1 LRHNRLVVGERT
13 QQALGWL
20 LVAVVAIGWAAFLIA
35 LQTGAEAVSN
45 THAVML
51 GVPAVL
57 LLGLAV
63 VRRPLPRQVL
73 WAAGAITLL
82 SLALYLVQRVV
93 PNTLLVLALPA
104 AVAAG
109 IACRKRPELALLALF
124 FVASAFGVIDAFTPI
139 PPSKLADLLLAGLW
153 LGVAW
158 RRIVGGEPF
167 ELRLVPGIV
176 LLIAFAVVTLAQV
189 IAAPSFSFG
198 IHTFIST
205 GLYLVTVVLVGASE
219 LDEKRLAR
227 LAKGIV
233 AIALLVAAYAVL
245 RDIIGPAGKERAIA
259 SLQPFNFKDGKLL
272 LFGSFES
279 RHQLGLWC
287 ALIVPFCGGMAT
299 VLGGRWRLAALA
311 VIPLCAVA
319 FISSESRAALVAA
332 VIGLAAVLALHS
344 MGRAFPGPRLG
355 AVLAAAVVL
364 IGGGGAAIALS
375 GGNSNA
381 TTKKFTVV
389 LHPNDDAAYQARKE
403 KWDEALRDIRKQP
416 MGHGLG
422 TANQL
427 QQQQGRFVTIGSFS
441 IDNSYL
447 RVGYEQGIL
456 PALLYIA
463 GLLALTATLIR
474 RAAITPDPARAGPA
488 LAAAGA
494 MVAYVVVLY
503 PSNAFDGYTALA
515 AWLLAGVGVAPFLV
529 NRASEARSEVRRS
542 GSRDVLRRSGG
553 PMLPGLGSSR

>member
-1 LRHNRLVVGERT
+1 LRHNRGVVGEQMRERF
-13 QQALGWL
+13 GWL
-20 LVAVVAIGWAAFLIA
+20 LAAAVAGAWAAFLVA
-35 LQTGAEAVSN
+35 LQTGAATVAKP
-45 THAVML
+45 TTVTL
-51 GVPAVL
+51 GVPAGVL
-57 LLGLAV
+57 IALAL
-63 VRRPLPRQVL
+63 VRRPLPRQLL
-73 WAAGAITLL
+73 WAAGSIALL
-82 SLALYLVQRVV
+82 SLALYLAQKVI
-93 PNTLLVLALPA
+93 PKPLLVLALPA
-104 AVAAG
+104 GVAAG
-109 IACRKRPELALLALF
+109 IACRKRPEVALLGLF
-124 FVASAFGVIDAFTPI
+124 AVASAFGVIDAFTPV
-139 PPSKLADLLLAGLW
+139 PPSKLADLLLGGLW

-158 RRIVGGEPF
+158 RRLVGGDRF

-176 LLIAFAVVTLAQV
+176 LLIAFALVTFAQV
-189 IAAPSFSFG
+189 VAAPSFSFG

-205 GLYLVTVVLVGASE
+205 GLYLLTVVLVGASE
-219 LDEKRLAR
+219 LDEGRLTTI
-227 LAKGIV
+227 AKGIV
-233 AIALLVAAYAVL
+233 AIALLAAAYAVL

-272 LFGSFES
+272 LFGATES

-287 ALIVPFCGGMAT
+287 ALVVPFCAGMAT

-319 FISSESRAALVAA
+319 FISSESRAALVGALA
-332 VIGLAAVLALHS
+332 GLAVVLALHS

-355 AVLAAAVVL
+355 AVLAAAVVV
-364 IGGGGAAIALS
+364 IGGGGAAIVLS
-375 GGNSNA
+375 GGNGNA

-389 LHPNDDAAYQARKE
+389 LHPSSDAAYQARKA
-403 KWDEALRDIRKQP
+403 KWNEALRDIRKQP

-427 QQQQGRFVTIGSFS
+427 QQQQGRFVSIGSFS

-474 RAAITPDPARAGPA
+474 RAAVTPDPARAGPA

-494 MVAYVVVLY
+494 MVSYVIVLY

-515 AWLLAGVGVAPFLV
+515 AWLIAGVGIAPFLAPV
-529 NRASEARSEVRRS
+529 RSASRSAERRS
-542 GSRDVLRRSGG
+542 SSLAAARRSGG
-553 PMLPGLGSSR
+553 PMLPGLGSTR

>member
-1 LRHNRLVVGERT
+1 
-13 QQALGWL
+13 
-20 LVAVVAIGWAAFLIA
+20 
-35 LQTGAEAVSN
+35 
-45 THAVML
+45 
-51 GVPAVL
+51 
-57 LLGLAV
+57 
-63 VRRPLPRQVL
+63 
-73 WAAGAITLL
+73 
-82 SLALYLVQRVV
+82 
-93 PNTLLVLALPA
+93 
-104 AVAAG
+104 
-109 IACRKRPELALLALF
+109 
-124 FVASAFGVIDAFTPI
+124 
-139 PPSKLADLLLAGLW
+139 
-153 LGVAW
+153 
-158 RRIVGGEPF
+158 
-167 ELRLVPGIV
+167 
-176 LLIAFAVVTLAQV
+176 
-189 IAAPSFSFG
+189 
-198 IHTFIST
+198 
-205 GLYLVTVVLVGASE
+205 
-219 LDEKRLAR
+219 
-227 LAKGIV
+227 
-233 AIALLVAAYAVL
+233 
-245 RDIIGPAGKERAIA
+245 
-259 SLQPFNFKDGKLL
+259 
-272 LFGSFES
+272 
-279 RHQLGLWC
+279 
-287 ALIVPFCGGMAT
+287 
-299 VLGGRWRLAALA
+299 
-311 VIPLCAVA
+311 
-319 FISSESRAALVAA
+319 
-332 VIGLAAVLALHS
+332 VLALHS

-389 LHPNDDAAYQARKE
+389 LHPNEDAAYQARKE

>member
-1 LRHNRLVVGERT
+1 LRHNRAVVGERT
-13 QQALGWL
+13 RETLGWAL
-20 LVAVVAIGWAAFLIA
+20 AAVAAGAWAIFLVAQQSGAVALAKPTTVTLA
-35 LQTGAEAVSN
+35 
-45 THAVML
+45 
-51 GVPAVL
+51 VPAVL
-57 LLGLAV
+57 LVALAL

-73 WAAGAITLL
+73 WAAGAILVL
-82 SLALYLVQRVV
+82 SLAFYLAQRII
-93 PNTLLVLALPA
+93 PKPMLVFALPA

-124 FVASAFGVIDAFTPI
+124 AVASAFGVIDAFTPI

-158 RRIVGGEPF
+158 RRLVGGEPF
-167 ELRLVPGIV
+167 ELRLIPGIV
-176 LLIAFAVVTLAQV
+176 LLLAFAIVTLAQV
-189 IAAPSFSFG
+189 LAAPSFSFG

-219 LDEKRLAR
+219 LDEQRLAR
-227 LAKGIV
+227 IGKGIV
-233 AIALLVAAYAVL
+233 AIALLAAAYAVL
-245 RDIIGPAGKERAIA
+245 RDVIGPAGKERAIA

-287 ALIVPFCGGMAT
+287 ALVVPFCAGMAT
-299 VLGGRWRLAALA
+299 VLRGRWRLAALA

-332 VIGLAAVLALHS
+332 LAGLAVVLALHS
-344 MGRAFPGPRLG
+344 MGRAFPGPQLG
-355 AVLAAAVVL
+355 AVLAATVVL
-364 IGGGGAAIALS
+364 VGGGAAAIVLS
-375 GGNSNA
+375 GGNGNA

-389 LHPNDDAAYQARKE
+389 LHPNDDPAYQARVA
-403 KWDEALRDIRKQP
+403 KWDEALREIRTQP

-427 QQQQGRFVTIGSFS
+427 QQQQGRFVSIGSFS

-447 RVGYEQGIL
+447 RAAYEQGIV
-456 PALLYIA
+456 PALIYIA
-463 GLLALTATLIR
+463 GLLALTAALVR

-494 MVAYVVVLY
+494 MVSYVVVLY

-515 AWLLAGVGVAPFLV
+515 AWLLAGVGIAPFLAGR
-529 NRASEARSEVRRS
+529 RAHAPARPAL
-542 GSRDVLRRSGG
+542 GAD
-553 PMLPGLGSSR
+553 GLGQPALG

>member
-1 LRHNRLVVGERT
+1 VVGERT
-13 QQALGWL
+13 LHRFGWL
-20 LVAVVAIGWAAFLIA
+20 LVAVAGIGWGAFLVA
-35 LQTGAEAVSN
+35 QETGAASVANASAL
-45 THAVML
+45 TL
-51 GVPAVL
+51 GVPAALVAL
-57 LLGLAV
+57 IAV

-73 WAAGAITLL
+73 WAVGVIALL
-82 SLALYLVQRVV
+82 SLALYLVRHVV
-93 PNTLLVLALPA
+93 PHTLLVLALPA

-124 FVASAFGVIDAFTPI
+124 AVASAFGVIDAFTPI

-167 ELRLVPGIV
+167 HLRLVPGIV
-176 LLIAFAVVTLAQV
+176 LLIAFAVVTLAQ
-189 IAAPSFSFG
+189 ITAAPSFSFG

-205 GLYLVTVVLVGASE
+205 GLYLLTVVLVGASE
-219 LDEKRLAR
+219 LDGERLAR
-227 LAKGIV
+227 LGKGIV
-233 AIALLVAAYAVL
+233 AIALLAAAYAVL
-245 RDIIGPAGKERAIA
+245 RDVIGPAGKERAIA

-287 ALIVPFCGGMAT
+287 ALVVPFCAGMAT
-299 VLGGRWRLAALA
+299 VLRGRWRIAALA

-332 VIGLAAVLALHS
+332 VVGLAAVLALHS
-344 MGRAFPGPRLG
+344 MGRAFPGPQLG

-375 GGNSNA
+375 GGTSSG

-389 LHPNDDAAYQARKE
+389 LHPNDDAAYQARKT
-403 KWDEALRDIRKQP
+403 KWDEALREIRKQP

-427 QQQQGRFVTIGSFS
+427 QQQQGRFVSIGSFS

-447 RVGYEQGIL
+447 RVAYEQGIL

-463 GLLALTATLIR
+463 GLLALAAALVH
-474 RAAITPDPARAGPA
+474 RAATTPDPARAGPA

-494 MVAYVVVLY
+494 MIAYVVVLY

-515 AWLLAGVGVAPFLV
+515 AWLLAGVGIAPFLA
-529 NRASEARSEVRRS
+529 NLGSESRSSVRRS
-542 GSRDVLRRSGG
+542 GSREVLRRSGG